1 MSLEDAL
8 ADFITQGKMQL
19 NSDDIVALYTDYIT
33 ELFSYLRHYKII
45 KYAIRFNKKASII
58 PLNLISKLIENK
70 LVIISRFCVSPQG

>member
-33 ELFSYLRHYKII
+33 ELFSYVRHYKII
-45 KYAIRFNKKASII
+45 KYAIIFNKKASII